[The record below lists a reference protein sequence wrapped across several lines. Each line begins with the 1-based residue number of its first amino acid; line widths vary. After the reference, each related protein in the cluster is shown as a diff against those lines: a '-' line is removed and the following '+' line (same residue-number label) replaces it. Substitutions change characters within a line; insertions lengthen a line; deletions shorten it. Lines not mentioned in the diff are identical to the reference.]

1 MNGPT
6 ICFCAAGKARR
17 TSKPPRSRARGTIT
31 CSMASHDR
39 GSPGLGSWEGSQLM
53 GCPFSEMSVDHKL
66 ALTSRLTVLCGG
78 CGLLGQQLDCI
89 REMLISDVIGTPRQ
103 TNVVRLAQHVRV

>member
-39 GSPGLGSWEGSQLM
+39 ASPGFGSWEGSQLM
-53 GCPFSEMSVDHKL
+53 GYPFSLMSVDHKL
-66 ALTSRLTVLCGG
+66 ALRLTALCGW
-78 CGLLGQQLDCI
+78 CRLLGQQLDCI
-89 REMLISDVIGTPRQ
+89 RQMLIGDVIGTPC
-103 TNVVRLAQHVRV
+103 